1 MRRRNA
7 QSLGDILQ
15 ELLKENK
22 LDTKLFEV
30 KLVNVFPEVVGQAIA
45 SHASNLYVKNQVLY
59 AKIDSSI
66 IRHELLLMK
75 AKLVDQL
82 NEAVGKEVIRDIVFR

>member
-22 LDTKLFEV
+22 LDTRLFEV

-45 SHASNLYVKNQVLY
+45 SHTSNLYVKNQVLY